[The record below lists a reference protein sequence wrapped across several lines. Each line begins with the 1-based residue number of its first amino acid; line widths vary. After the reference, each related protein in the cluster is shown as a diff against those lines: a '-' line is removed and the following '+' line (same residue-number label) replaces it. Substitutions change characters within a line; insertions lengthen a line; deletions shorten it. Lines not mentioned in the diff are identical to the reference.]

1 MMASKLQ
8 IVLPEVGR
16 AMRSLAHNSL
26 REENGPS
33 LQQFRILELTH
44 KGLSQTQM
52 AHFLQVSMAAVS
64 KLVDSLVKHGF
75 LERIQCEDRRCLQ
88 LKLTPEGKR
97 IYKKVTSQIEKS
109 IDKHVV
115 KLTKEE
121 VSDLE
126 KGLAVLDKIMGM
138 INEK

>member
-1 MMASKLQ
+1 MLARKLQ
-8 IVLPEVGR
+8 TVLPEVGR
-16 AMRSLAHNSL
+16 TMRSVANHSL
-26 REENGPS
+26 REEDGPS
-33 LQQFRILELTH
+33 LQQFRIIELTH
-44 KGLSQTQM
+44 QGFSQTQM

-75 LERIQCEDRRCLQ
+75 LERIQCADRRCLQ
-88 LKLTPEGKR
+88 LKLTPEGKK
-97 IYKKVTSQIEKS
+97 IHKKVTTQIEKA

-115 KLTKEE
+115 KLTKDE
-121 VSDLE
+121 VSDLK

>member
-1 MMASKLQ
+1 MLANKLQ
-8 IVLPEVGR
+8 TVLPEVGR
-16 AMRSLAHNSL
+16 TMRSLTNLSL
-26 REENGPS
+26 HEEEGPS
-33 LQQFRILELTH
+33 LQQFRIIELTH
-44 KGLSQTQM
+44 QGLSQTQM

-75 LERIQCEDRRCLQ
+75 LERIQCTDRRCLQ
-88 LKLTPEGKR
+88 LKLTPQGRK
-97 IYKKVTSQIEKS
+97 IHKKVTSHIEKT
-109 IDKHVV
+109 IDKQVV

-126 KGLAVLDKIMGM
+126 KGLTVLSKIMGM

>member
-1 MMASKLQ
+1 MLVNKLQ
-8 IVLPEVGR
+8 TVLPEVGR
-16 AMRSLAHNSL
+16 TMRSLAHHSL
-26 REENGPS
+26 REEHGPS

-44 KGLSQTQM
+44 QGLSQTQM
-52 AHFLQVSMAAVS
+52 AHFLQVSMAAIS
-64 KLVDSLVKHGF
+64 KLVDSLVKHGL
-75 LERIQCEDRRCLQ
+75 LERIQCADRRCLQ
-88 LKLTPEGKR
+88 LKLTPEGKK
-97 IYKKVTSQIEKS
+97 IHKKVSSQIEKT